1 MAAGCISAS
10 TWSRWRRSARRS
22 SACWAC
28 AASSLF
34 YLSAGIVAGFVH
46 VLLFSDSVD
55 PVIGASGAISGV
67 FGAVLM
73 LMRYAGNLPSL
84 LPIAGIW
91 IALNVFFGLFGG
103 MPGAGGEQVA
113 WAAHI
118 GGFVYGLAGHP
129 PSSRRAPL
137 SRREGAMAD
146 QPVPLRRYLAANAVA
161 LAPSFA
167 ALLVLYWSGHLA
179 GRPALI
185 AMAGIAVVTVF
196 LVQRYLGSLAR
207 FARFVGEL
215 SDEREPVMPR
225 LSFAPAT
232 EELATAAAT
241 LSAGWRRQRASIDNL
256 AASAQAIV
264 DGLPDPLIAVDRQRR
279 IVRTNL
285 AARALLG
292 AVGAERDLSTTLRH
306 AAAAGRHR
314 RRCSTTG
321 PTAISPGPTRPP
333 SSSCCPGPPELDMI
347 AHLRRLPRAAADG
360 SLALI
365 VLHDTTALRR
375 AERMRADFVAN
386 ASHELKTPIAGLAGF
401 IETLRGPAR
410 DDAAARERFLGI
422 MAEQADRM
430 RRLVDDLLML
440 SRIEQHEHARP
451 DARGRYRPACCA
463 ACSTCCSSRPSSRKV
478 ALELGVDPATCRARS
493 ATTTSSPS
501 CSRTWSTTR

>member
-1 MAAGCISAS
+1 
-10 TWSRWRRSARRS
+10 
-22 SACWAC
+22 
-28 AASSLF
+28 
-34 YLSAGIVAGFVH
+34 
-46 VLLFSDSVD
+46 
-55 PVIGASGAISGV
+55 
-67 FGAVLM
+67 
-73 LMRYAGNLPSL
+73 
-84 LPIAGIW
+84 
-91 IALNVFFGLFGG
+91 
-103 MPGAGGEQVA
+103 
-113 WAAHI
+113 
-118 GGFVYGLAGHP
+118 
-129 PSSRRAPL
+129 
-137 SRREGAMAD
+137 MAD
-146 QPVPLRRYLAANAVA
+146 QPVPLRRYLVANAVA

-167 ALLVLYWSGHLA
+167 ALAVLYWSGNLA

-185 AMAGIAVVTVF
+185 AMAAIGAVTIF

-215 SDEREPVMPR
+215 SDEREPVMLR

-241 LSAGWRRQRASIDNL
+241 LSTGWRRQRASIDNL

-285 AARALLG
+285 AARTLLG
-292 AVGAERDLSTTLRH
+292 PVGAERDL
-306 AAAAGRHR
+306 
-314 RRCSTTG
+314 
-321 PTAISPGPTRPP
+321 
-333 SSSCCPGPPELDMI
+333 I

-360 SLALI
+360 SLALV

-410 DDAAARERFLGI
+410 DDVSARERFLGI

-451 DARGRYRPACCA
+451 DAAIDLANVLKGVLDLLQLKA
-463 ACSTCCSSRPSSRKV
+463 SSRKV
-478 ALELGVDPATCRARS
+478 TLELSLAPALPRAVGDYDELTIVFQNLVDNAVKYAKPATTVRVAARPMGGGRVAVAVNDEGDGIPANHLPRLTERFYRVDAARS
-493 ATTTSSPS
+493 RQLGGTGLGLAIVKHVVN
-501 CSRTWSTTR
+501 RHRGRLDIQSTPGKGSTFTVSLPAAH

>member
-1 MAAGCISAS
+1 
-10 TWSRWRRSARRS
+10 
-22 SACWAC
+22 
-28 AASSLF
+28 
-34 YLSAGIVAGFVH
+34 
-46 VLLFSDSVD
+46 
-55 PVIGASGAISGV
+55 
-67 FGAVLM
+67 
-73 LMRYAGNLPSL
+73 
-84 LPIAGIW
+84 
-91 IALNVFFGLFGG
+91 
-103 MPGAGGEQVA
+103 
-113 WAAHI
+113 
-118 GGFVYGLAGHP
+118 
-129 PSSRRAPL
+129 
-137 SRREGAMAD
+137 MAD
-146 QPVPLRRYLAANAVA
+146 NGIPLRRTLAANAVA
-161 LAPSFA
+161 LAPSWG
-167 ALLVLYWSGHLA
+167 ALAILYGAGELSG
-179 GRPALI
+179 RSTLI
-185 AMAGIAVVTVF
+185 AMAGIALVTIF
-196 LVQRYLGSLAR
+196 LIRRYLNSLAS

-264 DGLPDPLIAVDRQRR
+264 DGLPDPLVSVDRQRR

-285 AARALLG
+285 AAALLLG
-292 AVGAERDLSTTLRH
+292 GPGGSERDVSTLLRQPQLL
-306 AAAAGRHR
+306 AAIDALLE
-314 RRCSTTG
+314 TG
-321 PTAISPGPTRPP
+321 LDGNFSGPDQGMVELVLA
-333 SSSCCPGPPELDMI
+333 GPPELDMV

-410 DDAAARERFLGI
+410 EDAAARERFLGI

-451 DARGRYRPACCA
+451 AAAVDLARVLGSVLDLLQLKASSRGVTIVLDLPPELPGAIGDADELTIVFQNLIDNAVKYARPATEVRVVARPSGPERVSVSVTDEGDGIPASHLPRLTERFYRVDAARSRQLGGTGLGLAIVKHVVNRHRGRLDIQSVPGKGSTFTVTLPAL
-463 ACSTCCSSRPSSRKV
+463 RK
-478 ALELGVDPATCRARS
+478 A
-493 ATTTSSPS
+493 
-501 CSRTWSTTR
+501 

>member
-1 MAAGCISAS
+1 MA
-10 TWSRWRRSARRS
+10 
-22 SACWAC
+22 
-28 AASSLF
+28 
-34 YLSAGIVAGFVH
+34 
-46 VLLFSDSVD
+46 
-55 PVIGASGAISGV
+55 
-67 FGAVLM
+67 
-73 LMRYAGNLPSL
+73 
-84 LPIAGIW
+84 
-91 IALNVFFGLFGG
+91 
-103 MPGAGGEQVA
+103 E
-113 WAAHI
+113 
-118 GGFVYGLAGHP
+118 
-129 PSSRRAPL
+129 
-137 SRREGAMAD
+137 
-146 QPVPLRRYLAANAVA
+146 PVPTRRYLAANAVA
-161 LAPSFA
+161 LAPSFTVLA
-167 ALLVLYWSGHLA
+167 ALYWSDNLA

-185 AMAGIAVVTVF
+185 AMAAIAAVTIF

-232 EELATAAAT
+232 EELATAAAM

-292 AVGAERDLSTTLRH
+292 PVGAERDLSTAFRQPQLL
-306 AAAAGRHR
+306 AAIDGLLE
-314 RRCSTTG
+314 TGIDGNFTG
-321 PTAISPGPTRPP
+321 PDQTAVELVLS
-333 SSSCCPGPPELDMI
+333 GPPELDMI

-360 SLALI
+360 SLALV

-410 DDAAARERFLGI
+410 DDAGARERFLGI

-451 DARGRYRPACCA
+451 DAAVDLANVLKGVLDLLQLKA
-463 ACSTCCSSRPSSRKV
+463 SSRKV
-478 ALELGVDPATCRARS
+478 ALELSLAPALPRAVGDYDELTIVFQNLVDNAVKYAKPATTVRVAARPAGEGRVAVAVSDEGDGIPANHLPRLTERFYRVDAARS
-493 ATTTSSPS
+493 RQLGGTGLGLAIVKHVVN
-501 CSRTWSTTR
+501 RHRGRLDIQSTPGKGSTFTVTLPAAG

>member
-1 MAAGCISAS
+1 MA
-10 TWSRWRRSARRS
+10 
-22 SACWAC
+22 
-28 AASSLF
+28 
-34 YLSAGIVAGFVH
+34 
-46 VLLFSDSVD
+46 
-55 PVIGASGAISGV
+55 
-67 FGAVLM
+67 
-73 LMRYAGNLPSL
+73 
-84 LPIAGIW
+84 
-91 IALNVFFGLFGG
+91 
-103 MPGAGGEQVA
+103 E
-113 WAAHI
+113 
-118 GGFVYGLAGHP
+118 
-129 PSSRRAPL
+129 
-137 SRREGAMAD
+137 
-146 QPVPLRRYLAANAVA
+146 QPVPTRRYFAASAVA

-167 ALLVLYWSGHLA
+167 ALAALYWSGNLA

-185 AMAGIAVVTVF
+185 AMAAIAAVTIF
-196 LVQRYLGSLAR
+196 LVQRYLGSIAR

-285 AARALLG
+285 AARTLLG
-292 AVGAERDLSTTLRH
+292 PVGAERDLSTVFRQPQLL
-306 AAAAGRHR
+306 AAIDGLLETG
-314 RRCSTTG
+314 SDGNFTG
-321 PTAISPGPTRPP
+321 PDQTAVELVLS
-333 SSSCCPGPPELDMI
+333 GPPELDMI

-360 SLALI
+360 SLALV

-410 DDAAARERFLGI
+410 DDVSARERFLGI

-440 SRIEQHEHARP
+440 SRNRAARACASRRRHRPRQRAEGRARP
-451 DARGRYRPACCA
+451 AAAEGLVAQGGARSQSRTRVAPRDRRLRRAHHRVPEPGRQRAEIRQARHHGARGGAAGWRGPGRRRRQRRGRRHSRQPSAATHRALLPRRRRPLAPAGRHRVGASPSSSTSSTATAAASTSRARPARA
-463 ACSTCCSSRPSSRKV
+463 RPSR
-478 ALELGVDPATCRARS
+478 
-493 ATTTSSPS
+493 
-501 CSRTWSTTR
+501 